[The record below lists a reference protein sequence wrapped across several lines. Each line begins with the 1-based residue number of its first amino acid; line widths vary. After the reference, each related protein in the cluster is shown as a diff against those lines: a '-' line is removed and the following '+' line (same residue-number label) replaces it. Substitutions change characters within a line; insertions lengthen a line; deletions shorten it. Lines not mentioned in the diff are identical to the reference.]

1 MAASGTAPPVRR
13 TQAERSAA
21 MRTRLLDATIECL
34 VTYGYAG
41 TTTPRIAELAGVT
54 RGAQIHHFRSKED
67 LVVAAIEHLA
77 QQRTQAAIRELGQIR
92 TIPDPVATALDF
104 LWEAHQGPMFIAT
117 VELWVAARTDR
128 VLAQHIERVEAVVN
142 GTLVAA
148 IAQLMPGHPAQKE
161 IRNVVYTAMDALRG
175 ILVASFVD
183 QDTERARRRWE
194 RVCGHLRQIAADA
207 IRDSPSDRRAQPGSD
222 GERNAG
228 EDGLQRQKRQP
239 EAHQRG
245 HGDVAGGDELE
256 LVHKPA
262 EVTGD

>member
-1 MAASGTAPPVRR
+1 MTASGSAPAVRR

-34 VTYGYAG
+34 VSYGYSG

-67 LVVAAIEHLA
+67 LVVAAVEHLA
-77 QQRTQAAIRELGQIR
+77 QQRTQAAIRELGQVR
-92 TIPDPVATALDF
+92 SIPDPVATALDF

-128 VLAQHIERVEAVVN
+128 VLAQHIERVEGVVN

-161 IRNVVYTAMDALRG
+161 IRNIVYTAMDALRG
-175 ILVASFVD
+175 ILVSNFVD
-183 QDTERARRRWE
+183 DDPQRARRRWD
-194 RVCGHLRQIAADA
+194 RACVHLRQVAAGVL
-207 IRDSPSDRRAQPGSD
+207 PQSD
-222 GERNAG
+222 
-228 EDGLQRQKRQP
+228 
-239 EAHQRG
+239 
-245 HGDVAGGDELE
+245 
-256 LVHKPA
+256 
-262 EVTGD
+262 